1 MIVQKILPKH
11 CNRIQKE
18 ILNLFHS
25 SNLPMHFN
33 RTGNKEFTNYQRIS
47 IIILYFRSKKSL
59 RDFILEF
66 RESKWINW
74 LGLKRNPSKSGLHN
88 WIKLFDMKI
97 IRKIHQITVPNEVI
111 LTSIDGTGFDS
122 WQRSR
127 HYEKRVG
134 EISLPHM
141 PYAKSDLF
149 IDVKT
154 QMILDFNIITH
165 REHDVI
171 GAERIFK
178 RNKIKNIIGLGDRG
192 YDSEH
197 LHEVARENGITFYAR
212 VRKMNKRGFSYK
224 KPSGK
229 HRKECL
235 ELPDFIGMRSIN
247 ETVNSV
253 LKRTQ
258 ISYLKSK
265 KSYFKQREFAWHV
278 ILYNLKRKIII
289 SSEEEI
295 QTFFYLEVI
304 ICPIWTEPINL
315 NFRIVNLSR
324 NL

>member
-1 MIVQKILPKH
+1 MFQEILPKH
-11 CNRIQKE
+11 CNRLQKE
-18 ILNLFHS
+18 LLNLFHS
-25 SNLPMHFN
+25 SELPMHFN
-33 RTGNKEFTNYQRIS
+33 KTGNKEFTNYQRVS
-47 IIILYFRSKKSL
+47 IIILFVRSKKSL

-66 RESKWINW
+66 RESKWISW
-74 LGLKRNPSKSGLHN
+74 LGLKRNPSKSVLHN

-97 IRKIHQITVPNEVI
+97 IRKIHQITLPDEVI

-134 EISLPHM
+134 EVSLPHM

-165 REHDVI
+165 REHDVL

-197 LHEVARENGITFYAR
+197 LHEIARENGITFYAR
-212 VRKMNKRGFSYK
+212 LRKMSKKGFSK
-224 KPSGK
+224 QKPGG
-229 HRKECL
+229 RYRRECL
-235 ELPDFIGMRSIN
+235 ELPSCMGMRSIN

-258 ISYLKSK
+258 LGSLKSK
-265 KSYFKQREFAWHV
+265 KSYLKQREFAWHV
-278 ILYNLKRKIII
+278 ILYNIKRKIKI
-289 SSEEEI
+289 SSSEEI
-295 QTFFYLEVI
+295 QTFFYLMVLI
-304 ICPIWTEPINL
+304 SPIWTEP
-315 NFRIVNLSR
+315 FFK
-324 NL
+324 